1 MRGRGLDSPALGWRG
16 WPPRMPRAAASG
28 ADRVRGGRRRDRDG
42 RRPKAEVDAGGAARL
57 DNIRANP
64 AVSVLVDRY
73 DEDWTQ
79 LWWAR
84 ADGDARLIDATDPCA
99 AEALAALVGRYEQYR
114 LAPPPGPVIQITV
127 RRWSGWTASGE
138 RLVRHLRRKCRAA
151 GPS

>member
-1 MRGRGLDSPALGWRG
+1 MHSAWSRARFAGSRVARLATADAAGRPHLVPIVFAVAGDVIATAVDLKPKSTTALR
-16 WPPRMPRAAASG
+16 
-28 ADRVRGGRRRDRDG
+28 
-42 RRPKAEVDAGGAARL
+42 RL

-73 DEDWTQ
+73 DDDWTQ

-127 RRWSGWTASGE
+127 RRWSGWTASG
-138 RLVRHLRRKCRAA
+138 
-151 GPS
+151 